1 MDPITDSMDMSLS
14 KLQEWMMDRQAWR
27 AAVRGVGKSQTRW
40 SDWTE
45 TETVLTE
52 NLQEPFERTDVARF
66 CLEIAHRHQSLFKH
80 GRTTSKSD
88 KTLVEELKSKETI
101 LSSIIKAACVRS
113 NGGAGSDLYPEVL
126 HEGSKHHS

>member
-1 MDPITDSMDMSLS
+1 
-14 KLQEWMMDRQAWR
+14 MDRQAWR

-52 NLQEPFERTDVARF
+52 NLQESFERTDVARF

-88 KTLVEELKSKETI
+88 KTLVEELKSKETPEF
-101 LSSIIKAACVRS
+101 S
-113 NGGAGSDLYPEVL
+113 NKGSLC
-126 HEGSKHHS
+126 SKQWWCWLRFIS